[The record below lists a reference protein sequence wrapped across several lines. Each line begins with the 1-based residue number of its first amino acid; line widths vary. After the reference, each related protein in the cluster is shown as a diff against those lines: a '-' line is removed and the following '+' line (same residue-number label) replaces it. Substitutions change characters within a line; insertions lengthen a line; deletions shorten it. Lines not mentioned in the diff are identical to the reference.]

1 MNFAVE
7 LKDVA
12 DGGRFDS
19 NYTDTVSSHG
29 RRLGKNTRSGRRVY
43 VTRIPQTGDE
53 SHPLVVAAICGI
65 SGLALL
71 GLGLAKLRKSKRD
84 TPKKKEEPHT

>member
-1 MNFAVE
+1 MNFAAE

-12 DGGRFDS
+12 DGGRL
-19 NYTDTVSSHG
+19 TQLHRHRQQPRTP
-29 RRLGKNTRSGRRVY
+29 LGKNTRSGRKVY

-53 SHPLVVAAICGI
+53 SHPLVIAAICGI
-65 SGLALL
+65 SGPCPA
-71 GLGLAKLRKSKRD
+71 GAGSAKLRKSKRD